1 MGNYALYALPPDDME
16 DMKAKIEPLLGIEFE
31 AIASESWGDYFT
43 TPGSQDVVS
52 IYSNWNE
59 SDEAWREEEHTE
71 FPLLLSIV
79 DSPHQAQF
87 GSLLTG
93 KDGVGAVLIKRRKE

>member
-1 MGNYALYALPPDDME
+1 MGNYALFALPSEDME

-52 IYSNWNE
+52 IYTNWNE

-71 FPLLLSIV
+71 FSLLLSV
-79 DSPHQAQF
+79 VRSPHQEEY
-87 GSLLTG
+87 GRLLTG
-93 KDGVGAVLIKRRKE
+93 KDGVGAVLVKRRDE

>member
-1 MGNYALYALPPDDME
+1 MGNYALYALLSEDME

-43 TPGSQDVVS
+43 TPGSQNVVS

-59 SDEAWREEEHTE
+59 SDEAWREEKHTE

-79 DSPHQAQF
+79 RSPHQEEY
-87 GSLLTG
+87 GRLLTG

>member
-1 MGNYALYALPPDDME
+1 MGNYALYPLPPEDME
-16 DMKAKIEPLLGIEFE
+16 DMKAKIEPLLGFEFE

-52 IYSNWNE
+52 IYTNWNE

-71 FPLLLSIV
+71 FSLLLSV
-79 DSPHQAQF
+79 VRSPHQEEY
-87 GSLLTG
+87 GRLLTG
-93 KDGVGAVLIKRRKE
+93 KDGVGAVLVKRRDE